1 MNNRKVAEL
10 VRSYL
15 KDCHPYGM
23 TLEVIEPKI
32 RQEKSWWN
40 VPIRLNMVPS
50 KFSELYEVLTHA
62 EIELED
68 NENLTVFLAPI
79 FPKSDDSA
87 EPQPPPK
94 PKKKAGRATK
104 KKVAALVRQHLKNC
118 QPGDATLEVVEEHIY
133 KSYYEWRVPIRPSFE
148 PPNWMAYSEAFS
160 EITTEILENEGW
172 NIHLV
177 LDEPASDT
185 SDKPKMIH

>member
-1 MNNRKVAEL
+1 MNKEKVAEL
-10 VRSYL
+10 VRHYL
-15 KDCHPYGM
+15 KDCHPYGL
-23 TLEVIEPKI
+23 TLEVVEPEI
-32 RQEKSWWN
+32 REGKGWWD
-40 VPIRLNMVPS
+40 VPIRLSIDPPKLS
-50 KFSELYEVLTHA
+50 KLQDALVNVSIQ
-62 EIELED
+62 IEE
-68 NENLTVFLAPI
+68 NENLTVFFAPI
-79 FPKSDDSA
+79 FPKSEDSA

-118 QPGDATLEVVEEHIY
+118 QPGDATLEVVEAHIY

-148 PPNWMAYSEAFS
+148 PSNWMAYSEAFS

-185 SDKPKMIH
+185 PDKPKMTH